1 MISVDGMN
9 ALDGLAHFL
18 RRAKLVVDRNA
29 ADDENVS
36 IEFDFPNRFR
46 AEPSIR
52 CVNLTRFQRAPEGSG
67 ESPGGCRDDVIKR
80 RGMRRV
86 SVRRNLVMLG
96 NFGVYAENDRL
107 CFRRQEGQTHWPPLA
122 LNANPRSINDFA

>member
-18 RRAKLVVDRNA
+18 RRAKLVVDRDA

-36 IEFDFPNRFR
+36 VEFNFAHGLRSELAVR
-46 AEPSIR
+46 GI
-52 CVNLTRFQRAPEGSG
+52 NLARFQRASEGSG

-86 SVRRNLVMLG
+86 SVRRNFVMPG

-107 CFRRQEGQTHWPPLA
+107 CFRRQEGQTHWPA
-122 LNANPRSINDFA
+122 LPFDANPRSINDFA